1 MRHYFR
7 HFRLFDE
14 RGNLLP
20 HGGVTIYVRHFS
32 AVGDSYWDEEPTDVE
47 VTTAVCS
54 HKDSY
59 NKRLGRRIAFGRR
72 HSADAHVL
80 SLDTAD
86 QDITNE
92 LHDIATRAICS
103 VHFKGEYNR
112 LGLVHKHDD

>member
-1 MRHYFR
+1 MRHHYFR

-14 RGNLLP
+14 QNNLLP

-32 AVGDSYWDEEPTDVE
+32 VVGDEEPTDVE

-59 NKRLGRRIAFGRR
+59 NKRIGRRIAFGRR
-72 HSADAHVL
+72 HSVDAHVL
-80 SLDTAD
+80 CLDTED

-92 LHDIATRAICS
+92 LHDIARQAICN